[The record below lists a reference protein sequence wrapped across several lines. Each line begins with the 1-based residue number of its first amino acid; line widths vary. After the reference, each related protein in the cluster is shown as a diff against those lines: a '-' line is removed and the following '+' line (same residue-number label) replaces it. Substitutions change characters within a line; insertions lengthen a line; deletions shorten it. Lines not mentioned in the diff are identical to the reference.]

1 MFNKSGKSRHL
12 CSVPHIRGIAFSFS
26 LLSVLLAVG
35 LSYMAFII
43 LGYVPSMPT
52 LLFFPWCF
60 QYFLLVFNFCQFDC
74 DICLVFVAAGVW
86 FLLMAVQRLLVILVC
101 PWELM
106 SSHSTICLHLP
117 SYTSGIWLITFI
129 LASSWGF
136 LEIVWAYF
144 YKYFELLEK
153 RC

>member
-52 LLFFPWCF
+52 LLFFPLCF

-74 DICLVFVAAGVW
+74 DICLVFCGCWCLIFVDGCS
-86 FLLMAVQRLLVILVC
+86 AVTCDFSVSVRAHVL
-101 PWELM
+101 P
-106 SSHSTICLHLP
+106 LHHLSP
-117 SYTSGIWLITFI
+117 PPFIYFWYLAYNIYTSLLLGIFGNCMSI
-129 LASSWGF
+129 F
-136 LEIVWAYF
+136 L
-144 YKYFELLEK
+144 
-153 RC
+153 